1 MSNTSETDQTAQ
13 STPWIKRVLPR
24 SLLGRS
30 LLIIIMPLILLQV
43 VSAGIFYET
52 HWNKITRRLAM
63 GVAGDVAAVI
73 DMMRHDPTPQGREW
87 AMHLAAGTMSFAAKF
102 HDEAVLEKVT
112 KDIDGHMESTLLWAL
127 NGYVSKPV
135 WIDSTSLD
143 RHVVIHVQLAQ
154 GVLEIITPRKR
165 LFSSTTYVFVLW
177 MVCTSLI
184 LFAIATLFMRN
195 QVKPIR
201 RLAFASDEF
210 GKGRDVEKFKPEG
223 AAEVRQAAQAF
234 IVMRERIQRQI
245 GQRTDMLAG
254 VSHDL
259 RTPLTRMKLQLALLE
274 GQKGVE
280 DLKGDISEMEYM
292 LDEYLAFARGEGTE
306 KPVETS
312 LSDLLREAVS
322 QAGRGGSHVDLHL
335 EEDITLPLRP
345 NAFRRSITN
354 LVENALRYGENVSIR
369 AGRRLDM
376 VEIAVDDDGP
386 GIPEDK
392 REEVFK
398 PFVRLEVSR
407 NPGTGGV
414 GLGLSIARDVVRG
427 HGGDMAL
434 DQSPLGGLR
443 AIVQMPV

>member
-1 MSNTSETDQTAQ
+1 MPPTTPKTS
-13 STPWIKRVLPR
+13 WIKRLLPKT
-24 SLLGRS
+24 LLGRS
-30 LLIIIMPLILLQV
+30 LLIIVTPLVLLQV
-43 VSAGIFYET
+43 ISAGIFYET
-52 HWNKITRRLAM
+52 HWSKITRRLAV

-73 DMMRHDPTPQGREW
+73 DMMRHDPTPAGREW
-87 AMHLAAGTMSFAAKF
+87 AMKLAAGTMSFSSDFQEK
-102 HDEAVLEKVT
+102 AVLEQVT
-112 KDIDGHMESTLLWAL
+112 RDINGHMERTLLWAL
-127 NGYVSKPV
+127 DGYVSKPV
-135 WIDSTSLD
+135 WIDSDTLD
-143 RHVVIHVQLAQ
+143 RHVIIHVQLAE
-154 GVLEIITPRKR
+154 GVLKIITPRKR

-177 MVCTSLI
+177 MLGSSLI
-184 LFAIATLFMRN
+184 LFAVATMFMRN

-234 IVMRERIQRQI
+234 IAMRERIQRQI

-280 DLKGDISEMEYM
+280 DLKGDIKEMEYM

-306 KPVETS
+306 KPVETN
-312 LSDLLREAVS
+312 LNDLLREAVA
-322 QAGRGGSHVDLHL
+322 QAGRKGAYVDLHL
-335 EEDITLPLRP
+335 EEEIILPIRP

-354 LVENALRYGENVSIR
+354 LLENALRYGENVAIR
-369 AGRRLDM
+369 AGRRADM

-392 REEVFK
+392 REDVFK
-398 PFVRLEVSR
+398 PFVRLETSR

-443 AIVQMPV
+443 AIVQMPL

>member
-1 MSNTSETDQTAQ
+1 MTDTPPTQPEQPAP
-13 STPWIKRVLPR
+13 PWIKRFLPKT
-24 SLLGRS
+24 LLGRS
-30 LLIIIMPLILLQV
+30 VLIIVIPLVLLQV

-52 HWNKITRRLAM
+52 HWSKITRRLAV

-73 DMMRHDPTPQGREW
+73 DMMRHDPTPTGLEW
-87 AMHLAAGTMSFAAKF
+87 AMHLAAGTMSFSSSF
-102 HDEAVLEKVT
+102 HEGDVLEQVT
-112 KDIDGHMESTLLWAL
+112 TDIEGHMENTLLWAL
-127 NGYVSKPV
+127 DSYVAKPV
-135 WIDSTSLD
+135 WIDSESLR
-143 RHVVIHVQLAQ
+143 RHVIIHVQLPT
-154 GVLEIITPRKR
+154 GVLRLTTPRKR

-177 MVCTSLI
+177 MVGTSLI

-223 AAEVRQAAQAF
+223 AAEVRLAAQAF
-234 IVMRERIQRQI
+234 IAMRERIQRQI

-280 DLKGDISEMEYM
+280 DLKGDIAEMEYM

-306 KPVETS
+306 KPVDTN
-312 LSDLLREAVS
+312 LSDLLREAVT
-322 QAGRGGSHVDLHL
+322 QAGRKGAHVDLHL
-335 EEDITLPLRP
+335 EEDITIPIRP

-354 LVENALRYGENVSIR
+354 LVDNALRYGENVAIR
-369 AGRRLDM
+369 AGRRDDM
-376 VEIAVDDDGP
+376 IEIAVDDDGP
-386 GIPEDK
+386 GIPEEK
-392 REEVFK
+392 RDEVFR
-398 PFVRLEVSR
+398 PFVRLETSR
-407 NPGTGGV
+407 NQGTGGV

-443 AIVQMPV
+443 AIVRMPV